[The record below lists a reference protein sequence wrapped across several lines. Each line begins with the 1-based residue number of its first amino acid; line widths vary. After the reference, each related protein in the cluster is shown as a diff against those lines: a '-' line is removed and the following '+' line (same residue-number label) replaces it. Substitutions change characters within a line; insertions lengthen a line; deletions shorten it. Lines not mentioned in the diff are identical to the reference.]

1 MLKELLKRSVI
12 MRLGFVLSAIVLL
25 AWAGMTG
32 ALFIAARADGEAE
45 AVNVAGQL
53 RMQSYRIATYLL
65 SLEAG
70 LPVRDD
76 SALPS
81 LVAGFERRLRH
92 TALAGEGAVQGESR
106 DLYRRVRQR
115 WREEVR
121 PILFS
126 LIPHLEARGPEQTP
140 LSPEAARLVA
150 RYLALL
156 PGFVDDI
163 DHAVKALELDAQQ
176 RVHMLWLLEAIPLGL
191 TLAIVLLVLHLS
203 YKRLL
208 APLHRLLACAEGLQK
223 GDLTLRA
230 DFRGNDEFAL
240 IGRTLNALSEDL
252 LRLYRDLEGRVET
265 KTRELRQRTASLELL
280 YRTVRRLN
288 ETSEPHR
295 TFSVLV
301 EDLAGA
307 LGARGGLICLH
318 GDREVVT
325 GARPTGTGSLR
336 HFCPW
341 HSCSACRAEEETRV
355 RDVRDAEGRPY
366 RLFSVPIRDQSRVFG
381 MLVLDLD
388 AGAEPQPWEREL
400 AVAVAGHVGIAI
412 RMQQRHDAEQRLA
425 LLGERSVIA
434 RELHDSLAQSLTYL
448 KIKALRL
455 EADLDTQP
463 PARLAGL
470 VAEIKTGLADAYR
483 ELRSLLNTF
492 RLRIDDKG
500 LEGALATAVAEQAK
514 LSSIE
519 MTLDFRLEQDEL
531 DAHEQV
537 HVLHIVRE
545 ALSNVARHSG
555 AKRAHVALE
564 RNADGQIV
572 VTIED
577 DGKGVEQATPGE
589 GHHGLQIMRE
599 RAEEL
604 GGTLHVG
611 PASRDGG
618 LRVELRFRPRCA
630 HSEAMEATA

>member
-70 LPVRDD
+70 LPVREDA
-76 SALPS
+76 ALPR

-92 TALAGEGAVQGESR
+92 PALAGEGAVQGESR

-126 LIPHLEARGPEQTP
+126 LIPHLEARGPEQVA

-163 DHAVKALELDAQQ
+163 DRSVKALELDAQQ
-176 RVHMLWLLEAIPLGL
+176 RVRMLWLLEAIPLGM

-223 GDLTLRA
+223 GDLALRA

-252 LRLYRDLEGRVET
+252 LRLYRDLEGRVEA

-301 EDLAGA
+301 EDLADA

-341 HSCSACRAEEETRV
+341 RSCSACRAEEETRI

-388 AGAEPQPWEREL
+388 ARAGPQPWEREL
-400 AVAVAGHVGIAI
+400 VVAVAGHVGIAI